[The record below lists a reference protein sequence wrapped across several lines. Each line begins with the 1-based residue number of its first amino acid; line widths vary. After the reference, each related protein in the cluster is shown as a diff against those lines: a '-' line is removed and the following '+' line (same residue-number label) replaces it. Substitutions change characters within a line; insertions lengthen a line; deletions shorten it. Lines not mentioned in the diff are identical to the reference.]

1 VLKGGHPK
9 SVNTALHTGPLGH
22 TVCRCGRDE
31 RGTRSKPGDAE
42 PQGIGA
48 VSGWRFGRPQRQPS
62 HSHFVIARAGRIAW
76 CLRAQDRRGGQAR
89 ECPSRRLAC
98 DRTRQGKSAPQRGKT
113 ASRGMACRR
122 APGTTDPESGAPPEM
137 VPGRRRSWFRQ
148 RRPGAD
154 GARDGV
160 GVFPICRAL
169 RPLSC
174 GYVPPGANGA
184 VRVTLPV
191 DRALRPFGATQQ
203 KPLVLGP
210 ISWSEP
216 GRAPFRKEAVSR
228 R

>member
-89 ECPSRRLAC
+89 ERPSRRLAC
-98 DRTRQGKSAPQRGKT
+98 DRTRQGVGASARQNGIPGDGVPQGARND
-113 ASRGMACRR
+113 RPRERR
-122 APGTTDPESGAPPEM
+122 PTRNGAGAPALV
-137 VPGRRRSWFRQ
+137 VPPTSAGCR
-148 RRPGAD
+148 RRPGRCWCVPD
-154 GARDGV
+154 M
-160 GVFPICRAL
+160 
-169 RPLSC
+169 SC
-174 GYVPPGANGA
+174 SPPAF
-184 VRVTLPV
+184 VRVRT
-191 DRALRPFGATQQ
+191 A
-203 KPLVLGP
+203 
-210 ISWSEP
+210 
-216 GRAPFRKEAVSR
+216 R
-228 R
+228 RQWRRTGNPPS